1 MDTSH
6 LIIAQDL
13 ISKAAQSARSLSIE
27 SGFLTDDTKEQILQK
42 AHGQAQNIASKLPDE
57 PKADA
62 PAEKADAEPAK
73 ADAPAEK
80 ADAEPAKADAPA
92 DKPDAE

>member
-1 MDTSH
+1 M
-6 LIIAQDL
+6 LF
-13 ISKAAQSARSLSIE
+13 RSIE
-27 SGFLTDDTKEQILQK
+27 SGFLTDETKEQILQK
-42 AHGQAQNIASKLPDE
+42 AHAQAQNIAAKLPADKPDAE

-80 ADAEPAKADAPA
+80 ADAEPKADAPA